1 LYELLLDGQVAK
13 CRKQTVTVF
22 YVQIRVSKERL
33 HYIQGLMH
41 KNNDKIRAR
50 QSKQINIKII
60 NDAKESAVD

>member
-1 LYELLLDGQVAK
+1 M
-13 CRKQTVTVF
+13 TVF

-41 KNNDKIRAR
+41 KNNDTIRAR